1 MTVGKK
7 YINIIYGLKIKI
19 MEQIQNNDI
28 NTIVSENIFVIY
40 DNIISYNECI
50 QESALKKEEK

>member
-1 MTVGKK
+1 
-7 YINIIYGLKIKI
+7 